1 MQLNIFWFRRDL
13 RLNDNAALYHALKS
27 KNPVLPIFIFDKNI
41 LNKLED
47 RTDARVTFLHDTLT
61 ELKAELEKLGST
73 LLVFYDEPV
82 AVWRKLLTDFNINS
96 VFTNHDFEP
105 YALKRDNEIETLLAA
120 QNIDF
125 QTFKDH
131 VIFEKNEVTKD
142 DGLPYTVFT
151 PYSKKWRT
159 VLMSKL
165 STHND
170 AQISYYFKPY
180 PTEKYVNN
188 FAQKT
193 VISTAISDIPNPKS
207 DIEHPPPIF
216 AFPSLEMMNFQR
228 STILIP
234 SKTVARG
241 IIKTYDTTRN
251 FPALKQGTSR
261 LGIHFRFGTI
271 SIREKALAASNLNET
286 YLNELIWRDFYA
298 QILHHFPHIGAGKA
312 FRPEYD
318 RIEWRHDE
326 TDFKHWCEGKTG
338 YPMVDAGMR
347 ELNKTGYMHNR
358 VRMIVSSFLTKHLL
372 LDWRWGEAY
381 FAQKLLDFDLA
392 SNNGGW
398 QWAAGSGTDAAP
410 YFRIFNPET
419 QREKFDK
426 DYKYIKEWIP
436 EFGTSTY
443 PKPIVDHK
451 MARERCLATYGKA
464 LKKEV

>member
-13 RLNDNAALYHALKS
+13 RLNDNAALFHALKS
-27 KNPVLPIFIFDKNI
+27 ENPVLPIFIFDKNI

-47 RTDARVTFLHDTLT
+47 RTDARVTFLHDTIS
-61 ELKAELEKLGST
+61 ELKAELNKLGSD
-73 LLVFYDEPV
+73 LIVFYDEP
-82 AVWRKLLTDFNINS
+82 INVFKELMNSFAIKS

-105 YALKRDNEIETLLAA
+105 YAIKRDTEIKSLLST

-151 PYSKKWRT
+151 PYSKKWKFK
-159 VLMSKL
+159 LMSEMI
-165 STHND
+165 THKN
-170 AQISYYFKPY
+170 QLISYYFKPY
-180 PTEKYVNN
+180 PTEEYFNN
-188 FAQKT
+188 FIKNSELGPLS
-193 VISTAISDIPNPKS
+193 IK
-207 DIEHPPPIF
+207 PIL
-216 AFPSLEMMNFQR
+216 SLEDMNFSR
-228 STILIP
+228 SNIKIP
-234 SKTVARG
+234 SKIVARG
-241 IIKTYDTTRN
+241 IIKNYDKTRD
-251 FPALKQGTSR
+251 FPALSQGTSK

-312 FRPEYD
+312 FRMEYD
-318 RIEWRHDE
+318 QIEWRHDE
-326 TDFKHWCEGKTG
+326 ADFKHWCEGKTG

-347 ELNKTGYMHNR
+347 ELNKTGTMHNR
-358 VRMIVSSFLTKHLL
+358 VRMITASFLTKHLL

-410 YFRIFNPET
+410 YFRIFNPEA
-419 QREKFDK
+419 QQIKFDK
-426 DYKYIKEWIP
+426 DWAYIKLWIP
-436 EFGTSTY
+436 EFGTSAY

-451 MARERCLATYGKA
+451 FARERCLATYGKA
-464 LKKEV
+464 LKKDN

>member
-1 MQLNIFWFRRDL
+1 
-13 RLNDNAALYHALKS
+13 
-27 KNPVLPIFIFDKNI
+27 
-41 LNKLED
+41 LED
-47 RTDARVTFLHDTLT
+47 RADARVTFLHDTLT
-61 ELKAELEKLGST
+61 ELKAELEKIGST

-82 AVWRKLLTDFNINS
+82 AVWRKLMTDFDIET

-105 YALKRDNEIETLLAA
+105 YALKRDNDIKELLAT
-120 QNIDF
+120 QDIGF

-151 PYSKKWRT
+151 PYSKKWKT

-165 STHND
+165 STHNN
-170 AQISYYFKPY
+170 AQISYYFKPH
-180 PTEKYVNN
+180 PTEEYFKN
-188 FAQKT
+188 FAQNL
-193 VISTAISDIPNPKS
+193 AIFDALNRKRSGNFESSPNVVHKS
-207 DIEHPPPIF
+207 EIEQPLPIF
-216 AFPSLEMMNFQR
+216 EFPSLEDMNFER
-228 STILIP
+228 STISIP

-241 IIKTYDTTRN
+241 IIKTYDATRD
-251 FPALKQGTSR
+251 FPALKQGTSK

-271 SIREKALAASNLNET
+271 SIREKALAASHLNET

-298 QILHHFPHIGAGKA
+298 QILHNFPHIGAGKA
-312 FRPEYD
+312 FRQEYD

-326 TDFKHWCEGKTG
+326 VDFKQWCEGKTG

-410 YFRIFNPET
+410 YFRIFNPEA

-426 DYKYIKEWIP
+426 DYKYIKEWVP
-436 EFGTSTY
+436 EFGTAAY

-464 LKKEV
+464 LKKDV